1 MANSRSTEER
11 LGSCPGAEGIH
22 HSFSCYNKL
31 VCVGDLSSHKLAI
44 DNFKIT
50 LVVVAPTA
58 TRDRADIY
66 ECLAEWDHLQVL
78 VSVAGRRC
86 HWGEP
91 SQRKTLLAI
100 GWLGQADSGCHGLAV
115 LFGFN
120 RHKAHLVRSFLP
132 FLGQLD
138 ASQFPPNPP
147 EFPHRMLTLLGEGSI
162 RQFGGRSGAPS
173 LFRISIPLKFG
184 LAPMSER

>member
-120 RHKAHLVRSFLP
+120 RHKAHLVRPFLP
-132 FLGQLD
+132 FLGP
-138 ASQFPPNPP
+138 ARV
-147 EFPHRMLTLLGEGSI
+147 PHRMLTLLGEGSI

>member
-58 TRDRADIY
+58 TWDRADIY

-115 LFGFN
+115 LFGFD
-120 RHKAHLVRSFLP
+120 RHKAHLVRPFLP

-138 ASQFPPNPP
+138 ASQ
-147 EFPHRMLTLLGEGSI
+147 
-162 RQFGGRSGAPS
+162 
-173 LFRISIPLKFG
+173 
-184 LAPMSER
+184 

>member
-1 MANSRSTEER
+1 MSVWPNGTISKFLCLSQGGGVIGGSPPSGKLYWR
-11 LGSCPGAEGIH
+11 LASWVKRI
-22 HSFSCYNKL
+22 
-31 VCVGDLSSHKLAI
+31 
-44 DNFKIT
+44 
-50 LVVVAPTA
+50 
-58 TRDRADIY
+58 RD
-66 ECLAEWDHLQVL
+66 V
-78 VSVAGRRC
+78 
-86 HWGEP
+86 
-91 SQRKTLLAI
+91 T
-100 GWLGQADSGCHGLAV
+100 GLAV

-120 RHKAHLVRSFLP
+120 RHKAHLVRPFLP